1 MKRPCR
7 SHRVDSMDGQSL
19 SLRVL
24 LLTDT
29 QAQDEQLRRLLGEAW
44 FGAAA
49 VSARH
54 STPTSPRPA
63 YEHFDVVVLVEGEDA
78 PANALAH
85 AIAEVPIP
93 LITLST
99 NAEAAHR
106 ARVRGA
112 YDALLPHELSAAS
125 LKRALRGAIEQR
137 RLETEIARLSLVDT
151 PTGLHSQRAFWLL
164 GEQQLK
170 LARRVRARQLLVYVL
185 LVNAADILEQLGRA
199 KHEQALFDVS
209 NILRRTCRQSDI
221 IAHLE
226 GGEYLVL
233 AIDGADGAGALD
245 ARLVANTKVFAETL
259 NRPYRFAIDTATAI
273 VDPQR
278 PCELEELLSQ
288 AKAAL
293 SRAPKARTE
302 SC

>member
-1 MKRPCR
+1 
-7 SHRVDSMDGQSL
+7 MDGQPQ

-29 QAQDEQLRRLLGEAW
+29 QAQGEQLRRLLGEAW
-44 FGAAA
+44 FGA

-54 STPTSPRPA
+54 STPAAARPA
-63 YEHFDVVVLVEGEDA
+63 YEHFDVVLLVEGEGPHAD
-78 PANALAH
+78 ALAQ
-85 AIAEVPIP
+85 AIGELPIP
-93 LITLST
+93 LITLSAT
-99 NAEAAHR
+99 AEAAHR

-137 RLETEIARLSLVDT
+137 RLETEIARLSLVDS
-151 PTGLHSQRAFWLL
+151 PTGLHSRRAFWLL

-170 LARRVRARQLLVYVL
+170 LARRVRARQLLLYVL
-185 LVNAADILEQLGRA
+185 LVNAAEILEQLGRA

-226 GGEYLVL
+226 GGAYVVL
-233 AIDGADGAGALD
+233 AIDGADGAGTLD
-245 ARLVANTKVFAETL
+245 ARLLANTKVFAERL
-259 NRPYRFAIDTATAI
+259 NRPYRFAIDAATAI
-273 VDPQR
+273 FDPQR
-278 PCELEELLSQ
+278 PCELEELLGQ

-293 SRAPKARTE
+293 PRAAEARAR